1 MRPGRLPVG
10 VQLFQ
15 NWSGPPRQ
23 NLAALRTASTPN
35 AIADRSIPRQLVRA
49 APKDNIAKARSW
61 LGCDAMS
68 GFRVSSNCVNSA

>member
-15 NWSGPPRQ
+15 NLIRPPRQ

-35 AIADRSIPRQLVRA
+35 AIADRSIPRPTRA
-49 APKDNIAKARSW
+49 RCPKGQYRQGAFLTR
-61 LGCDAMS
+61 LGCDEWLS
-68 GFRVSSNCVNSA
+68 RK